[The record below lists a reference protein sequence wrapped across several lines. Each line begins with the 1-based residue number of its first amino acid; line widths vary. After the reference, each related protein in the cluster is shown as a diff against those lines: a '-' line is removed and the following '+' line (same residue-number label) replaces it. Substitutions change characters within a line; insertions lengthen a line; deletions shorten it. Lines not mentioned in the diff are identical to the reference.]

1 MLFEYAANL
10 ILTMLNKM
18 HKVYKNSNDKIL
30 F

>member
-1 MLFEYAANL
+1 MPFEYTANL

-18 HKVYKNSNDKIL
+18 YKVYKHSNDKIL